1 MEMLKVLILEDDEN
15 DLDLIKRELTAAL
28 EYQFQF
34 HWVITRSDFVKAL
47 YDFHPDLV
55 LSDYNLPQFNGLEAL
70 TYSIEA
76 DVSTPFII
84 VTGTLLEEA
93 AADSIKAGAWDYV
106 VKERLHRL
114 PGAVENALKR
124 RTETLKA
131 RKAAMEL
138 KLIREKSGLQVKLL
152 YDAIDHAPSS
162 VVITDQEGTI
172 LYVNPKFEEV
182 TGYRCEEAVGQN
194 PRILKSGIHERQF
207 YQELWNTIK
216 NGSTWKGELINK
228 KKSGELYW
236 EEVSISPI
244 SDEEGR
250 IQHYV
255 AIKHDISER
264 KRSEQELIK
273 AKEQA
278 EESDRLKSAFLATMS
293 HELRTPLNAVVGF
306 SELINKDMAQSEVL
320 ELAKKI
326 HQSGKHLLS
335 IIESM
340 FEISMLEARVIK
352 PTVDEFPI
360 LDFFSSLKEYL
371 RKELAKLQKSDI
383 LIVFSPPE
391 NGAGLL
397 LRSDRGK
404 LHLLMSNLLN
414 NAARFTDRGVIEFGC
429 SIKESAVTFFVKDTG
444 IGIPRDQTEVIFER
458 FRQVDNSLTRL
469 YGGIGLGL
477 TICHEIA
484 ELLGGDIWLE
494 SEPGKGSTF
503 YFRLLGVCV
512 NRDRTNG
519 EPPILTSSTTL
530 VGKTILIVE
539 DELDNYLLLEIILG
553 KEKATV
559 LSAHNGEEAI
569 QLCATRPDI
578 DLVLMDIRMPGLS
591 GDQALKRVK
600 ELRQG
605 LPVIAQ
611 TAYATQAEINK
622 FKKEGFDGFVTKP
635 INKTRLLQVIRENLQ

>member
-1 MEMLKVLILEDDEN
+1 METLKVLILEDDEN
-15 DLDLIKRELTAAL
+15 DLDLIKRELTSSLA
-28 EYQFQF
+28 YQFQF
-34 HWVITRSDFVKAL
+34 IWVISRSDFVKAL

-84 VTGTLLEEA
+84 VTGTLSEEA

-114 PGAVENALKR
+114 PGAIGNALKR

-138 KLIREKSGLQVKLL
+138 KLIKEKTGLQVKLL

-162 VVITDQEGTI
+162 VVITDYEGTI
-172 LYVNPKFEEV
+172 LYVNPKFAEV
-182 TGYRCEEAVGQN
+182 TGYKSEEAVGQN
-194 PRILKSGIHERQF
+194 PRILKSGIHEKPF

-216 NGSTWKGELINK
+216 NGNTWKGELINK

-244 SDEEGR
+244 TDEEGR

-306 SELINKDMAQSEVL
+306 SELINKDMPQSDVL
-320 ELAKKI
+320 ELTKKI
-326 HQSGKHLLS
+326 HQSGKDLLG

-340 FEISMLEARVIK
+340 FEISMLEARVTK
-352 PTVDEFPI
+352 PAVDEFPV
-360 LDFFSSLKEYL
+360 LELFFTLKDYL
-371 RKELAKLQKSDI
+371 RKELSKLNKSDI
-383 LIVFSPPE
+383 QIIFSPPE
-391 NGAGLL
+391 HATGLL

-404 LHLLMSNLLN
+404 LHLLMTNLLN
-414 NAARFTDRGVIEFGC
+414 NAARFTHRGTIEFGFEIQD
-429 SIKESAVTFFVKDTG
+429 SLITFFVKDTG
-444 IGIPRDQTEVIFER
+444 IGIPKDQTEVIFER

-484 ELLGGDIWLE
+484 DLLGGTIWLE
-494 SEPGKGSTF
+494 SEPGNGSTF
-503 YFRLLGVCV
+503 FFRLSGVCV
-512 NRDRTNG
+512 PMDNAKS
-519 EPPILTSSTTL
+519 EPPTVMTNSFS
-530 VGKTILIVE
+530 GKTILIVE
-539 DELDNYLLLEIILG
+539 DELDNYLLLEIILR
-553 KEKATV
+553 KEKATI
-559 LSAHNGEEAI
+559 LSANNGDEAI

-591 GDQALKRVK
+591 GDQALKIIK
-600 ELRQG
+600 EHREN

-611 TAYATQAEINK
+611 TAYATQTELEK
-622 FKKEGFDGFVTKP
+622 YKKEGFDGFVTKP
-635 INKTRLLQVIRENLQ
+635 INKIKLLQVIRENLQ